1 MNRHIIS
8 FLIAATWLIH
18 AGCGRDSGS
27 TPGTL
32 RLGAANSYLECVA
45 QDVLGTPVNF
55 VRLAEPGTCPGHF
68 DLRPSQVSDLR
79 LCRAILRFDFQK
91 SLDERLIDSSTNAP
105 RIIEVSVKGG
115 MCQGASYTNACQ
127 QVADSLVSMDLLDRA
142 RADEQLRRINERL
155 TVSTA
160 GLKLQ
165 VAEADLTNLTV
176 LASAHQKAFCEELGL
191 RVAATFRASDA
202 ARMSEVDHVI
212 ETVQKEGVKWVI
224 ANLPEGRR
232 LADALG
238 ERLGAKVVVFGN
250 FPDPRLGADAFDALI
265 AGNVHALLEA
275 AK

>member
-1 MNRHIIS
+1 MMVWIIS
-8 FLIAATWLIH
+8 G
-18 AGCGRDSGS
+18 GCGRDSGS
-27 TPGTL
+27 TPGEL
-32 RLGAANSYLECVA
+32 RLGVANSYLECAA
-45 QDVLGTPVNF
+45 QDVLGTSVNF

-115 MCQGASYTNACQ
+115 MCQGASYTNACRQ
-127 QVADSLVSMDLLDRA
+127 IADSLVSIDLLDRA
-142 RADEQLRRINERL
+142 RADEQLPRIHER
-155 TVSTA
+155 VAACAA
-160 GLKLQ
+160 GLKVQ
-165 VAEADLTNLTV
+165 MGKAGLTNLTV

-202 ARMSEVDHVI
+202 ARMSEVDQVI
-212 ETVQKEGVKWVI
+212 ETAQKEGIKWVI

-250 FPDPRLGADAFDALI
+250 FPDPRQGTAAFDALI
-265 AGNVHALLEA
+265 TGNLHALLEA
-275 AK
+275 AR